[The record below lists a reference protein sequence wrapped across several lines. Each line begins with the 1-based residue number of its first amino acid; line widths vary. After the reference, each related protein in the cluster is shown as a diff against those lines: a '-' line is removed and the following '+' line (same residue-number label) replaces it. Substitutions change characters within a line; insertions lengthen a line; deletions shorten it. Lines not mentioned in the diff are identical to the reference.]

1 MVNFELYILAV
12 ALIPNIV
19 SRYTNY
25 NADLMQKIL
34 KETLE
39 LDIYRFT
46 NLVASDTTN
55 SATDMTRFF
64 PPRAVQ
70 VDCEIHQ
77 LNSCLKYGFVI
88 CKNFRSKDIL
98 DENSL
103 VNFTVDLDGPG
114 GGRSVS
120 YLLPN

>member
-1 MVNFELYILAV
+1 MVDFELYKLAV
-12 ALIPNIV
+12 ALITNIV